1 MVAVN
6 VTDADFSDVNTT
18 GARAAV
24 NWSDAKVQP
33 PELPEKIPLPPPW
46 VPVLIAGIVTLVV
59 ILIWRRRKR

>member
-18 GARAAV
+18 GAQAAV
-24 NWSDAKVQP
+24 KWSDAKVKP
-33 PELPEKIPLPPPW
+33 PQLPEEIPLPPPW
-46 VPVLIAGIVTLVV
+46 LPVLIAGIITLVV